1 MSDSYLNDIYYSP
14 KKQGS
19 YGGITSLWNAIKTD
33 GNPYKLKYKDVK
45 KWLEDQET
53 YTLHKPY
60 NDKFKRESIIMGQID
75 EQWDS
80 DLMVLDKLG
89 WYNKGYK
96 YLAVFI
102 DLFSRY
108 LWIEPIKKKT
118 PDLMIEAM
126 KKVFA
131 KGRQPKTLRS
141 DQGKEYTAKIVQ
153 EFLQKNDIY
162 HLIAYNVYHANYAE
176 RVIRT
181 IKGRI
186 FRYFTK
192 HQTLNYIDHLQD
204 IVDSYNSSKHSFLKI
219 APDQVTKDNEQKL
232 YEKLYLPTE
241 LKREKTPIIY
251 KFKIGDKVRI
261 PLERKPFKKGYEQTW
276 TDEIFIIHQRI
287 ASHPPRYK
295 LVDLNKEEIKS
306 SFYEQELQL
315 AHDDGVYKVEKIL
328 RYRRRKGVREAL
340 IRWKGYGP
348 KFDSW
353 VNTKDVHLWG

>member
-1 MSDSYLNDIYYSP
+1 M
-14 KKQGS
+14 
-19 YGGITSLWNAIKTD
+19 
-33 GNPYKLKYKDVK
+33 
-45 KWLEDQET
+45 
-53 YTLHKPY
+53 
-60 NDKFKRESIIMGQID
+60 
-75 EQWDS
+75 
-80 DLMVLDKLG
+80 
-89 WYNKGYK
+89 
-96 YLAVFI
+96 
-102 DLFSRY
+102 
-108 LWIEPIKKKT
+108 
-118 PDLMIEAM
+118 
-126 KKVFA
+126 
-131 KGRQPKTLRS
+131 
-141 DQGKEYTAKIVQ
+141 
-153 EFLQKNDIY
+153 
-162 HLIAYNVYHANYAE
+162 
-176 RVIRT
+176 
-181 IKGRI
+181 
-186 FRYFTK
+186 
-192 HQTLNYIDHLQD
+192 
-204 IVDSYNSSKHSFLKI
+204 
-219 APDQVTKDNEQKL
+219 

-251 KFKIGDKVRI
+251 KFKVGDKVRI